1 MMKPMIK
8 KVVVLFLL
16 FAAVSFGQDVL
27 AQKVGHINVDSLVK
41 MMPQYDTAE
50 KKLQKYAAELQK
62 SIDKAKKE
70 YELLIKEY
78 QEIPQSA
85 QSTKKLK
92 ENEIIEL
99 ENKIQTRT
107 AAAQEDLVSMQQ
119 ELLKP
124 IIDKVK
130 KTIEEVAK
138 EKGYTLVIDS
148 STGILIYSLPADDL
162 MNEVK
167 RKLGIK

>member
-16 FAAVSFGQDVL
+16 FTAVSFGQDAL

-50 KKLQKYAAELQK
+50 KKLQKYAADLQK

-70 YELLIKEY
+70 YENLIKEY
-78 QEIPQSA
+78 QEIGSEYP
-85 QSTKKLK
+85 STKKLK

-107 AAAQEDLVSMQQ
+107 AAAQEDLMAMQQ
-119 ELLKP
+119 QLLKP

-138 EKGYTLVIDS
+138 EKGYTMVIDS

-162 MNEVK
+162 MIEVK
-167 RKLGIK
+167 KKLGIK